1 MIVYG
6 SNLYEKPVEII
17 EVVTP
22 GLFTTMQD
30 LGRTGFRAFG
40 VPTCGAIDTLSHR
53 RANYLVGNAP
63 HEATL
68 EITLQGPSLRFLDH
82 GAISLTGAD
91 LSPKLNDIPLG
102 LNETIFVAKGDVL
115 TFGQRQTGCRTY
127 LAVNGG
133 FRGKEML
140 TSVSTHVR
148 TSWGGTAGGPLKVGQ
163 LLKRNTASDR
173 INPRSLDVAPIDTS
187 APMRVIQGP
196 EISLIDA
203 SKLVNQSWVISS
215 RSDRAALRLEG
226 QPLAT
231 SQFEMVSS
239 PMDIGTIELPQ
250 GGRPL
255 ILLHD
260 GPGVGGYPRVGSII
274 QADLPR
280 LAQLAPH
287 EKVQFEW
294 VTMEE
299 AARAHKELL
308 RLFSTLGSS
317 PGH

>member
-1 MIVYG
+1 MIACA
-6 SNLYEKPVEII
+6 SNLYEETVEII

-82 GAISLTGAD
+82 AAISLSGAD
-91 LSPKLNDIPLG
+91 LSPKLNNIPLG
-102 LNETIFVAKGDVL
+102 LNETIFVAKGDEL
-115 TFGQRQTGCRTY
+115 TFGKRQTGCRTY

-140 TSVSTHVR
+140 TSISTHVR
-148 TSWGGTAGGPLKVGQ
+148 TSWGGTDGGPLKVGQ
-163 LLKRNTASDR
+163 LLKRNTASSK
-173 INPRSLDVAPIDTS
+173 INSRSLNVAPIDNTT
-187 APMRVIQGP
+187 PIRIFHGP
-196 EISLIDA
+196 ETSLIDE
-203 SKLVNQSWVISS
+203 SNLVSQSWVISS

-231 SQFEMVSS
+231 SRFEMVSS

-250 GGRPL
+250 GGKPI
-255 ILLHD
+255 ILLND

-287 EKVQFEW
+287 EKVHFQW

-299 AARAHKELL
+299 AARAHKELF